1 GPSGEGF
8 VRFLSGLKEGDI
20 KSEYLLP
27 GFIDE
32 LLQSGHAYVD
42 VLDTKES
49 WFGVTYQED
58 KEYVREA
65 FLDLTRKGVYSA
77 DL

>member
-1 GPSGEGF
+1 M
-8 VRFLSGLKEGDI
+8 RFLSGLKEGDS

-32 LLQSGHAYVD
+32 LLQSGRAYVD

-65 FLDLTRKGVYSA
+65 FLELTRKGIYPA